1 MDGADMSESGGDVK
15 ALAEAF
21 EQFTRSTRSLEEA
34 YRLLEQRAT
43 ELGQELAAK
52 NRELALTNDYL
63 DCILESM
70 SDGVIAI
77 DTQGTITKLN
87 RSASRILG
95 YHADQAVGRP
105 FRELFGRDFVVDAQS
120 DPMKLR
126 AQDGQVVRVV
136 ERDSPMSDRTNKR
149 IGYVKVFEDL
159 TEIEALR
166 SRIRQMDRLAAI
178 GEMAASVAHEIRNP
192 LGGIRGFASLL
203 ARDIEMD
210 DPRLRLV
217 DKILEGVK
225 NLDGVVNELLEYTR
239 PVDLHVRPTFCAQVV
254 DTAIG
259 YLELGD
265 RPITVTN
272 TVSRDLEVLIDAD
285 KMRQVFLNILLNA
298 VESIDV
304 EGEIEVAADTAPNTV
319 TVGISDTGCGMDDE
333 ALDNML
339 SPFFSTKEKGTGLG
353 LAVATKIVE
362 GHGGVLEALSEPGK
376 GSTFFVRLPR
386 TE

>member
-1 MDGADMSESGGDVK
+1 MAGGDKNESGGDVK

-77 DTQGTITKLN
+77 DTEGRITKLN
-87 RSASRILG
+87 RSAGRILACR
-95 YHADQAVGRP
+95 ADEAVGRP
-105 FRELFGRDFVVDAQS
+105 FEELFGRHFVMAPQS

-126 AQDGQVVRVV
+126 AQDGQIVRVV
-136 ERDSPMSDRTNKR
+136 ERDSPMSDRTDTR
-149 IGYVKVFEDL
+149 IGYVKIFEDL

-203 ARDIEMD
+203 ARDIEMN

-239 PVDLHVRPTFCAQVV
+239 PVDLRVRPTFCAQVV

-304 EGEIEVAADTAPNTV
+304 EGV
-319 TVGISDTGCGMDDE
+319 
-333 ALDNML
+333 DNML

-362 GHGGVLEALSEPGK
+362 GHGGVLEALSQPGK

>member
-1 MDGADMSESGGDVK
+1 MAAGEQGESGEDVR

-21 EQFTRSTRSLEEA
+21 EQFTRSTKSLEEA
-34 YRLLEQRAT
+34 YRLLEQRAR
-43 ELGQELAAK
+43 ELSLELTAK

-63 DCILESM
+63 DSILQSM
-70 SDGVIAI
+70 SDGVITV
-77 DTQGTITKLN
+77 DTEGAITKLN

-95 YHADQAVGRP
+95 YAAGQAVGRP
-105 FRELFGRDFVVDAQS
+105 FEKLFGRKFSMPAGSHDAE
-120 DPMKLR
+120 LR
-126 AQDGQVVRVV
+126 AASGHMVPVV
-136 ERDSPMSDRTNKR
+136 ERDSPMSDRTDTC
-149 IGYVKVFEDL
+149 IGHVKVFQDL

-166 SRIRQMDRLAAI
+166 TRMRQMDRLAAI

-203 ARDIEMD
+203 ARDIETG

-225 NLDGVVNELLEYTR
+225 NLDSVVTELLEYTR
-239 PVDLHVRPTFCAQVV
+239 PMDLQVRPTFFAQVV
-254 DTAIG
+254 DAAIG

-272 TVSRDLEVLIDAD
+272 TVSRDLEVLVDAD
-285 KMRQVFLNILLNA
+285 RMRQVLLNVLINA
-298 VESIDV
+298 VESIDL
-304 EGEIEVAADTAPNTV
+304 EGEIKVSAETALNTV
-319 TVGISDTGCGMDDE
+319 TISVRDTGCGMDDE
-333 ALDNML
+333 ALSKML

-353 LAVATKIVE
+353 LAVAAKIVE
-362 GHGGVLEALSEPGK
+362 GHGGALEAASRPGK
-376 GSTFFVRLPR
+376 GTTFFVHLPY